1 MPKSACSV
9 QPFRCCALPCAAYA
23 TTEEEDPKDQVSI
36 CQRGYVSPRFDGPR
50 SNGKRRPAYRAGSG
64 PICRGDFSVAGS
76 DRAGQ
81 DRQDPTM
88 TSARKYGLWI
98 GGRWVQPI
106 KSEVLERCSPSTSLP
121 VASFSLA
128 GPTDIDDAAA
138 AAHSAFLKGAWSEL
152 PGSARAKILN
162 RWADLIAADLP
173 RLARIEADE
182 AGKVISSATSEI
194 EWSVELI
201 RYAASLAWNLP
212 GRLVDSEGTGRMG
225 LVSYEPYAVVALIL
239 PWNYPMVTLFQK
251 LPYAL
256 AAGCSVVIKPSELT
270 AGTTLECAVLAKQAG
285 IPDGVIN
292 VVPAVGETAGPAI
305 CDSPFIDMISFT
317 GSTRVGRLIAS
328 RAMSKL
334 KKVALELGGKGANVV
349 FADADLEAALNGALA
364 GFTINQGEE
373 CCAAGRLFVE
383 APVFEEFVRKLTEKA
398 RRMRLGTPD
407 DPDASVGALIHKQ
420 HFDKVLGYIA
430 GAEAEGARIVS
441 GGNRPKDEALAKG
454 YFVEPTILT
463 GVTPEMTVFR
473 EEIFGPVVCVMPFET
488 DDKAIELVNDTAYG
502 LANGVWTSNLT
513 RGLSFA
519 RKVKS
524 GTVYV
529 NAYLETLPQLPFGG
543 MKESGIGRENGS
555 EGLLEFMETKAVYV
569 KLA

>member
-1 MPKSACSV
+1 LSGTGFSQADPGKTSRDN
-9 QPFRCCALPCAAYA
+9 QGRLPAM
-23 TTEEEDPKDQVSI
+23 
-36 CQRGYVSPRFDGPR
+36 
-50 SNGKRRPAYRAGSG
+50 AGS
-64 PICRGDFSVAGS
+64 
-76 DRAGQ
+76 
-81 DRQDPTM
+81 
-88 TSARKYGLWI
+88 RKYGLWI
-98 GGRWVQPI
+98 GGSWVEPL
-106 KSEVLERCSPSTSLP
+106 KGEVLERRSPSTSLP
-121 VASFSLA
+121 VATFSLA
-128 GPTDIDDAAA
+128 GPTEIDDAAA
-138 AAHSAFLKGAWSEL
+138 AAHSAFLKGVWSEL
-152 PGSARAKILN
+152 PGSVRAKALN
-162 RWADLIAADLP
+162 RWADLIEADLHK
-173 RLARIEADE
+173 LARIEADE
-182 AGKVISSATSEI
+182 AGKVISSATAEI

-212 GRLVDSEGTGRMG
+212 GRLIDGEGNGKMG
-225 LVSYEPYAVVALIL
+225 LVRHEPYPVVALIL

-270 AGTTLECAVLAKQAG
+270 AGTTLECAVLAQKAG

-292 VVPAVGETAGPAI
+292 VVPAVGEAVGAAI

-349 FADADLEAALNGALA
+349 FADADMEAALNGALA

-373 CCAAGRLFVE
+373 CCAAGRLFIE
-383 APVFEEFVRKLTEKA
+383 APIFDEFVRRLSEKA
-398 RRMRLGTPD
+398 QSMRLGTPD
-407 DPDASVGALIHKQ
+407 DPDAAIGALIHEQ
-420 HFDKVLGYIA
+420 HHEKVLGYIA
-430 GAEAEGARIVS
+430 GAQAEGAKVLA
-441 GGNRPKDEALAKG
+441 GGKKPDIQALAGG

-473 EEIFGPVVCVMPFET
+473 EEVFGPVVCAIPFNTE
-488 DDKAIELVNDTAYG
+488 DQAVELVNDTAYG
-502 LANGVWTSNLT
+502 LANGVWTSNLS
-513 RGLSFA
+513 RAFSVA

-543 MKESGIGRENGS
+543 MKESGIGRENGT